1 MVCESLHLYV
11 DAILLQIYV
20 ILSAFTSVSP
30 FFFLS
35 SFFPQPSSFFPQPSS
50 LSLQPSPFSPFP
62 AAKIRPLFRPA
73 MIVHMKLHKRG
84 HVHIPAPQHD
94 GFRACMNVSGQ
105 GLEAR

>member
-30 FFFLS
+30 FFSCL
-35 SFFPQPSSFFPQPSS
+35 PSSFFPQPSS
-50 LSLQPSPFSPFP
+50 FSPFP

-94 GFRACMNVSGQ
+94 GFRACMSVSEQ
-105 GLEAR
+105 ERRVC

>member
-1 MVCESLHLYV
+1 M
-11 DAILLQIYV
+11 YV

-30 FFFLS
+30 FFSCLPSMHSPFFLS
-35 SFFPQPSSFFPQPSS
+35 SFFP
-50 LSLQPSPFSPFP
+50 QPSPFSPFP